1 MATQIYSTR
10 EKVQAEFYQQLKTF
24 ELLNVKL
31 TGEELGGGSFGY
43 VVVVEVPG
51 ARPDTRCA
59 AKILHSQLVQEVLN
73 LEDREKLQPRGN
85 YRRRSLIESFKNECI
100 LLSEIRHPNVVEFF
114 GICYPTG
121 VTLPALV
128 MELLMTNLHDYLE
141 DNTKKKVLIPL
152 SMKND
157 ILLDISK
164 GLVYLHRKSII
175 HRDLTAA
182 NILLTKSLTAKI
194 ADLGMARLIAEQH
207 EAKMSVLPGN
217 PNYMP
222 PEAITGDQ
230 YSAIY
235 GKPIDSFS
243 MGHILLFTLTQM
255 YPELLS
261 AKYLDSASGKN
272 VARSEVERREYSF
285 QALYAFIEKGHP
297 LAQLA
302 RMCLHDNPE
311 IRPSADEIMQQF
323 LELQNEIIKQENHRL
338 VYDIQTWEHTT
349 GALEKENAE
358 LRRERDSVLLG
369 LSHFKHLVEELQQ
382 TNTELNSDLEYF
394 QNFSRDLK
402 KANAILSQKVVENQ
416 QALSDLQN
424 KYFKMLIEKKVSGN
438 VS

>member
-1 MATQIYSTR
+1 M
-10 EKVQAEFYQQLKTF
+10 
-24 ELLNVKL
+24 
-31 TGEELGGGSFGY
+31 
-43 VVVVEVPG
+43 
-51 ARPDTRCA
+51 
-59 AKILHSQLVQEVLN
+59 
-73 LEDREKLQPRGN
+73 
-85 YRRRSLIESFKNECI
+85 
-100 LLSEIRHPNVVEFF
+100 
-114 GICYPTG
+114 
-121 VTLPALV
+121 
-128 MELLMTNLHDYLE
+128 
-141 DNTKKKVLIPL
+141 
-152 SMKND
+152 
-157 ILLDISK
+157 
-164 GLVYLHRKSII
+164 I
-175 HRDLTAA
+175 HRDLTAT
-182 NILLTKSLTAKI
+182 NVLLTKSLTAKI

-230 YSAIY
+230 YSPIY

-255 YPELLS
+255 YLELLS

-358 LRRERDSVLLG
+358 LQRERDSVLLG

-424 KYFKMLIEKKVSGN
+424 KYFKMLNEKKVSGN